1 MSPNTIPPDPVPS
14 STAVAEGSA
23 LPAPAWSTLRSIW
36 RAVRFLG
43 LRAILIAAT
52 IFIGIF
58 LTIVMINR
66 PVDMGLRTIP
76 PQLESTLMSQINL
89 YVRAYKSQHPAYFT
103 MTEAEQDKFDEVYTR
118 VLVEEQGLNLPYL
131 QRHLR
136 WTWKALQF
144 DWGQLR
150 NITSMAFGRVQN
162 TRSLNEVVLQYMG
175 NTLLLAGTANLLIF
189 LLGIP
194 FALFLARRYGSWLD
208 RLMTVLSPISS
219 IPSWVIGLILVAIFA
234 VELRLLP
241 VGGMYDTVPSKNTL
255 DQVLIVAKYMVLPV
269 ASIFLSLFFQL
280 VYSWRTFFVIFAEE
294 DYVDLGRAVGLPQ
307 GKLERKYILRPTL
320 SYVITSFSLM
330 LISFWQMMLALE
342 VVFGWPG
349 IGWLYI
355 NVGLPNFWGES
366 MYPGELRVALTLVVL
381 FAYILGVVAFLLDI
395 IYVLV
400 DPRIHLTQG
409 QPTLRLKRLH
419 LRKRPGIL
427 QNRGTIPASIDPNPS
442 PGVSPPVERGMDALR
457 EDLQHILSKLAAWL
471 KLAAREVG
479 RYPTAI
485 IGLVIILLLVIGS
498 IYAVFGMP
506 YEKIGGEWGRT
517 SLTGKA
523 VVPKLAKPAWINLF
537 RSTDYL
543 SVLRLDGSQAGAQRS
558 EQALSN
564 GMRQIN
570 LTYTFAYNYA
580 DFPSEIFLNLDSIYS
595 EKKPYAS
602 MIWTTPDGRE
612 FKLPGISVIPGTQY
626 DFKTQIRYKRMV
638 EQNPNWKAWWVFG
651 EVFPTPVHY
660 VLFADPD
667 SDQPGVVPGTYTLQ
681 IEGITFEEGSDLQA
695 ELVLLGQV
703 YGLAGTDYYR
713 RDLLVPLLW
722 GMPFALGFGLAG
734 ALATTL
740 ISMMLAAAG
749 VWYGGWVDNLIQRLT
764 EMNLVLPVLAIAVL
778 AYAFLHVNLWVILGT
793 IVLLN
798 VFGTPTKNFRS
809 AFMQIRNDP
818 YIEAAQTYGATNWR
832 IIRKYMVPRIV
843 PVLTPQIVILVPCFI
858 FLEATLGFFNISTG
872 YPTWGMIIYQA
883 VTRGALYGSR
893 FWVLEP
899 LALLLLTGL
908 AFSMLGI
915 ALERILNPRLIK
927 D

>member
-255 DQVLIVAKYMVLPV
+255 DQVLIVAKHMVLPV

-280 VYSWRTFFVIFAEE
+280 VYSWRTFFVIFSEE
-294 DYVDLGRAVGLPQ
+294 DYVDLGKAVGLPKRQ
-307 GKLERKYILRPTL
+307 LERKYILKPTL

-330 LISFWQMMLALE
+330 LVSFWQMMLALE
-342 VVFGWPG
+342 VVFNWPG

-366 MYPGELRVALTLVVL
+366 MYPGELRVALTLVVA
-381 FAYILGVVAFLLDI
+381 FAYLLGVVAFLLDI
-395 IYVLV
+395 IYILV
-400 DPRIHLTQG
+400 DPRIHLSQG
-409 QPTLRLKRLH
+409 QPTLRLKHIRLKRRSH
-419 LRKRPGIL
+419 APRRSTAPVRELRPPTPAAPR
-427 QNRGTIPASIDPNPS
+427 RASIRVDLRYRLQS
-442 PGVSPPVERGMDALR
+442 LAAWMRRALR
-457 EDLQHILSKLAAWL
+457 EV
-471 KLAAREVG
+471 R
-479 RYPTAI
+479 RYPTAVV
-485 IGLVIILLLVIGS
+485 GLVIILFLVAGS
-498 IYAVFGMP
+498 LYAVLGMP

-517 SLTGKA
+517 NLTGRPT
-523 VVPKLAKPAWINLF
+523 VPKLAKPTWVNLF
-537 RSTDYL
+537 RANDYL
-543 SVLRLDGSQAGAQRS
+543 STLRMDSRQMPEVRS
-558 EQALSN
+558 EHALSD
-564 GMRQIN
+564 GMRQV
-570 LTYTFAYNYA
+570 TFTFTFDYPYL
-580 DFPSEIFLNLDSIYS
+580 DFPSEMYLYLDSTYVQ
-595 EKKPYAS
+595 KKPFAS
-602 MIWTTPDGRE
+602 LVWTTPDGRE
-612 FKLPGISVIPGTQY
+612 IKMQGISIIPYTQY
-626 DFKTQIRYKRMV
+626 NFDTQLRYKRMV
-638 EQNPNWKAWWVFG
+638 NANPNWQAWWVFG
-651 EVFPTPVHY
+651 EVYPTPVHHA
-660 VLFADPD
+660 LFADPEAD
-667 SDQPGVVPGTYTLQ
+667 KPRVVNGTYTLRV
-681 IEGITFEEGSDLQA
+681 EGITFEEGSDIQA
-695 ELVLLGQV
+695 ELILLGQV
-703 YGLAGTDYYR
+703 YGLAGTDIFR

-734 ALATTL
+734 AVSTTL
-740 ISMMLAAAG
+740 LSMILAAAG
-749 VWYGGWVDNLIQRLT
+749 VWFGGWVDNLVQRLT
-764 EMNLVLPVLAIAVL
+764 EMNLVLPVLAICVL
-778 AYAFLHVNLWVILGT
+778 AYAYLHINLWVIMGI

-809 AFMQIRNDP
+809 AFLQIRNDP
-818 YIEAAQTYGATNWR
+818 YIEAAQSYGATNWR

-843 PVLTPQIVILVPCFI
+843 PVLTPQIVLLIPGFI
-858 FLEATLGFFNISTG
+858 FLEATLGLFNISTG
-872 YPTWGMIIYQA
+872 YPTWGTIIYQA
-883 VTRGALYGSR
+883 ATRGALYGSR
-893 FWVLEP
+893 FWVMEP
-899 LALLLLTGL
+899 LAMLLLTGL
-908 AFSMLGI
+908 GFSMFGI
-915 ALERILNPRLIK
+915 ALERILNPRLL
-927 D
+927 DD